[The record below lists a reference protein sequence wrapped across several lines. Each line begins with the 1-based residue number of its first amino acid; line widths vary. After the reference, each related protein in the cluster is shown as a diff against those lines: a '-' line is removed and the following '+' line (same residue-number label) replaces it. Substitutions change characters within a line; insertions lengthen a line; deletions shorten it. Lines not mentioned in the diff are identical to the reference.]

1 MLRDTTPT
9 AIVLNGQ
16 AADDKRVAV
25 VYRCRLK
32 PEQLSETDHPD
43 IKFCDQCQQKVV
55 KITDF
60 DGFEKAVASKG
71 CVWGPVNIRSAA
83 GTSEE
88 VRFLGGP
95 GLTTSYFVGSALTWD
110 D

>member
-1 MLRDTTPT
+1 MLRDTSPT

-16 AADDKRVAV
+16 TADDKRVAV
-25 VYRCRLK
+25 IYQCRLR
-32 PEQLSETDHPD
+32 PEQLTETDHPD
-43 IKFCDQCQQKVV
+43 IKFCDQCQQKVF

-71 CVWGPVNIRSAA
+71 CVWGPVNIRSTADKL
-83 GTSEE
+83 EE
-88 VRFLGGP
+88 ARFFGGP
-95 GLTTSYFVGSALTWD
+95 GLLTYYAGSTLTWD

>member
-1 MLRDTTPT
+1 MLRDTSPT

-25 VYRCRLK
+25 IYRCRLK
-32 PEQLSETDHPD
+32 PEQLTETDHPD
-43 IKFCDQCQQKVV
+43 IKFCDQCQQKVF

-71 CVWGPVNIRSAA
+71 CVWGLSTSGRPPIRRKRCGSSV
-83 GTSEE
+83 GRDS
-88 VRFLGGP
+88 R
-95 GLTTSYFVGSALTWD
+95 TTSQIRP
-110 D
+110 

>member
-1 MLRDTTPT
+1 MLRDTSPT

-25 VYRCRLK
+25 IYRCRLK
-32 PEQLSETDHPD
+32 PEQLTETDHPD
-43 IKFCDQCQQKVV
+43 IKFCDQCQQKVF

-71 CVWGPVNIRSAA
+71 CVWGPVNSRSTADK
-83 GTSEE
+83 SEE
-88 VRFLGGP
+88 ARFLGGP
-95 GLTTSYFVGSALTWD
+95 GLLTYYVGSTLTWD

>member
-1 MLRDTTPT
+1 MLRDTSPT

-25 VYRCRLK
+25 IYRCRLK
-32 PEQLSETDHPD
+32 PEQLTETDHPD
-43 IKFCDQCQQKVV
+43 IKFCDQCQQKVF

-71 CVWGPVNIRSAA
+71 CVWGPVNIRS
-83 GTSEE
+83 TSDKLEE
-88 VRFLGGP
+88 ARFFGGP
-95 GLTTSYFVGSALTWD
+95 GLLTYYAGSTLTWD

>member
-16 AADDKRVAV
+16 AADDTRVAA
-25 VYRCRLK
+25 VYRCRLQ
-32 PEQLSETDHPD
+32 PEQLKTTDHPD
-43 IKFCDQCQQKVV
+43 IKFCDQCKQKVF

-71 CVWGPVNIRSAA
+71 CVWGPVSIRGDAPAEPMYFGMAEISNYSA
-83 GTSEE
+83 
-88 VRFLGGP
+88 
-95 GLTTSYFVGSALTWD
+95 GSPLQWD

>member
-1 MLRDTTPT
+1 MLRDTSPT
-9 AIVLNGQ
+9 AIALNGQ

-25 VYRCRLK
+25 IYRCRLK
-32 PEQLSETDHPD
+32 PEQLAETDHPD
-43 IKFCDQCQQKVV
+43 IKFCDQCQQKVF

-71 CVWGPVNIRSAA
+71 CIWGPVNIRSPADKA
-83 GTSEE
+83 KEM
-88 VRFLGGP
+88 RFLGGP
-95 GLTTSYFVGSALTWD
+95 GLTDYFADSALTWD